1 MPRENPDYRDILERL
16 DKAYPYK
23 EVLTKSETAAWLGL
37 SLKTLK
43 RRYSLPPGYHSKVQ
57 VAKAVAS
64 R

>member
-16 DKAYPYK
+16 DKAYPNK
-23 EVLTKSETAAWLGL
+23 EVLTKTETAAWLGI

-43 RRYSLPPGYHSKVQ
+43 RRYSLPPGYNSKIQ

>member
-1 MPRENPDYRDILERL
+1 MGREPANYRDILERL

-23 EVLTKSETAAWLGL
+23 EVLTKTETAAWLGI
-37 SLKTLK
+37 STKTLK
-43 RRYSLPPGYHSKVQ
+43 KRYNLPPGFNSKVQ

>member
-16 DKAYPYK
+16 DKAFPNK
-23 EVLTKSETAAWLGL
+23 EVLTKTETAAWLGI

-43 RRYSLPPGYHSKVQ
+43 RRYSLPPGYNSKVQ